1 MDGNHPKRRKDK
13 DNPYT
18 IYTTK
23 NGQYVSFKDGQGAF
37 HHLEIDK
44 LLYLLFNQFELEDK
58 SYLNYFDRYIEH
70 SELTEA
76 SLNERAASKSEP
88 VENIVCCRICNE
100 RLYHA
105 IAALPEKQRRRLVL
119 HYFYDLTYEQIAELE
134 KCSAHSV
141 FVAIKR
147 AEDKI
152 KTFFN
157 NFQK

>member
-23 NGQYVSFKDGQGAF
+23 NGQYTSFKDGQGMF

-44 LLYLLFNQFELEDK
+44 PLYRLFNQFELEDK

-70 SELTEA
+70 SELTES
-76 SLNERAASKSEP
+76 SLAKRAAAKSES
-88 VENIVCCRICNE
+88 VEDIVYCRICNE

-105 IAALPEKQRRRLVL
+105 VAALPKKQRRRLVMY
-119 HYFYDLTYEQIAELE
+119 YFYDLTYEQIAMLE
-134 KCSAHSV
+134 GCTPMPVKRSIDRAV
-141 FVAIKR
+141 KKLRNFFVK
-147 AEDKI
+147 
-152 KTFFN
+152 
-157 NFQK
+157 

>member
-1 MDGNHPKRRKDK
+1 MESNHRPKRRKDK

-18 IYTTK
+18 IHISD
-23 NGQYVSFKDGQGAF
+23 NGQCYLSFKDGQGAF

-44 LLYLLFNQFELEDK
+44 PLYLLFNQFELEDK

-76 SLNERAASKSEP
+76 SLNERAVSQSES
-88 VENIVCCRICNE
+88 VEEIVCCRICNE

-119 HYFYDLTYEQIAELE
+119 HYFYDLTYEQIAEMESCTPMPVKRSIDRAVKKLRNF
-134 KCSAHSV
+134 
-141 FVAIKR
+141 FVK
-147 AEDKI
+147 
-152 KTFFN
+152 
-157 NFQK
+157 

>member
-23 NGQYVSFKDGQGAF
+23 NGQYVSFKDGQGGL
-37 HHLEIDK
+37 HNLKIDK
-44 LLYLLFNQFELEDK
+44 PLYLLFDRFELEDK

-70 SELTEA
+70 SELTES
-76 SLNERAASKSEP
+76 SLDERAAAKSEP
-88 VENIVCCRICNE
+88 VEDIVYCRICNE

-105 IAALPEKQRRRLVL
+105 VAALPKKQRRRLVMY
-119 HYFYDLTYEQIAELE
+119 YFYDLTYEKIAELE

>member
-1 MDGNHPKRRKDK
+1 MDDNHPKRRKDK

-18 IYTTK
+18 IYRTE
-23 NGQYVSFKDGQGAF
+23 NGQYVSFKDGQGGL
-37 HHLEIDK
+37 HNLKIDK
-44 LLYLLFNQFELEDK
+44 PLYLLFDRFELEDK
-58 SYLNYFDRYIEH
+58 SYLNSFDRYIEH
-70 SELTEA
+70 SELTES

-88 VENIVCCRICNE
+88 VENIVYCRICNE

-105 IAALPEKQRRRLVL
+105 VAALPEKQRRRLVMY
-119 HYFYDLTYEQIAELE
+119 YFYDLTYEQIAELE

>member
-76 SLNERAASKSEP
+76 SLNERAVSQSES
-88 VENIVCCRICNE
+88 VEEIVYCRICTE

-105 IAALPEKQRRRLVL
+105 ITALPEKQRRRLVL
-119 HYFYDLTYEQIAELE
+119 HYFYDLTYEQIAEMESCTPMPVKRSIDRAVKKLRNF
-134 KCSAHSV
+134 
-141 FVAIKR
+141 FV
-147 AEDKI
+147 
-152 KTFFN
+152 
-157 NFQK
+157 